1 MTVHRLQSPVWIKD
15 LAPSAKVRS
24 HRTLEIADYHFR
36 TGRILA
42 RNRPVACYQAKAVG
56 KLEFARGI
64 YAELGDERRITYVDA
79 LLEEAT
85 RNLSGLEKEHG
96 E

>member
-1 MTVHRLQSPVWIKD
+1 MTVHRYQSPVWIKD

-36 TGRILA
+36 TGRLFA
-42 RNRPVACYQAKAVG
+42 RERVNLRVIEKAVR

-64 YAELGDERRITYVDA
+64 YAELGDERRIIHADTA
-79 LLEEAT
+79 LAEAKH
-85 RNLSGLEKEHG
+85 NLSGLEQEHG